1 MKIQFNIFL
10 ISCLLFCSGGLKAQ
24 KTVSDTLAYIK
35 KFETNKDKYI
45 GKKFS
50 LLLKD
55 MTQLQ
60 PKKAKS
66 EIKEDPNNPL
76 PSTLFIFSD
85 KDINSGNEA
94 TLVIKWKADNTT
106 PTTPI
111 EFAEQ
116 DHNYRFTVTERNLFE
131 KKIIKDIVVYKQ

>member
-10 ISCLLFCSGGLKAQ
+10 ISLLLFCSGSLMAQ

-35 KFETNKDKYI
+35 KFETNKEKYI
-45 GKKFS
+45 GRKFS

-60 PKKAKS
+60 PKKSKS
-66 EIKEDPNNPL
+66 DIKDDPNNSL
-76 PSTLFIFSD
+76 PSTLFTFSD
-85 KDINSGNEA
+85 KDINSGNEV
-94 TLVIKWKADNTT
+94 TLVVKWKADST

-111 EFAEQ
+111 EFSEQ
-116 DHNYRFTVTERNLFE
+116 EHNYRFTVSERNFFE